1 MKKLFTLF
9 AFSFLITAAANA
21 QEDPKTATPQSATAG
36 EAVPQQ
42 AKPQPPARPAQMRTD
57 TIKGNAGRMV
67 AIVDAKGD
75 CANGMKSLG
84 ITNRSTDRSLMARV
98 DVIMTFGG
106 RMSKKSVLIDNLAA
120 GETRFVGCGGCVDN
134 QTGKTCTTY
143 KIMAAQY
150 K

>member
-1 MKKLFTLF
+1 
-9 AFSFLITAAANA
+9 
-21 QEDPKTATPQSATAG
+21 
-36 EAVPQQ
+36 
-42 AKPQPPARPAQMRTD
+42 QPPARPAQMRTD

-75 CANGMKSLG
+75 CANGMKSSG
-84 ITNRSTDRSLMARV
+84 ITNRSADRSLMARV

-143 KIMAAQY
+143 KIIAAQY